1 MYFKVRLADLVIGV
15 ECLYETTRMFCKD
28 YVSEDMPID
37 FEVKITDED
46 IRNEWKMSDDTERK
60 KENNEN
66 VQILDSEIWKDEN
79 HYRNK
84 YLETLA
90 LLRKIA
96 KYLPE
101 YDCFLMHGAV
111 VSANDYGYMFTAPS
125 GTGKSTHIN
134 LWKQYFDGI
143 EIING
148 DKPFIRVM
156 KDKVWAYGTP
166 WCGKEGW
173 QKNASVPLKGICL
186 LNRGRENHIAQ
197 ITPVQVLPFIMRQVH
212 YMDDSEMAGK
222 TLELLNRLMTEV
234 KLYRLEC
241 DVSREAAKCSY
252 EGMVGN
258 V

>member
-28 YVSEDMPID
+28 YVSVD

-96 KYLPE
+96 RVRLLF
-101 YDCFLMHGAV
+101 DAW
-111 VSANDYGYMFTAPS
+111 SS
-125 GTGKSTHIN
+125 GVC
-134 LWKQYFDGI
+134 
-143 EIING
+143 E
-148 DKPFIRVM
+148 
-156 KDKVWAYGTP
+156 
-166 WCGKEGW
+166 
-173 QKNASVPLKGICL
+173 
-186 LNRGRENHIAQ
+186 
-197 ITPVQVLPFIMRQVH
+197 
-212 YMDDSEMAGK
+212 
-222 TLELLNRLMTEV
+222 
-234 KLYRLEC
+234 
-241 DVSREAAKCSY
+241 
-252 EGMVGN
+252 
-258 V
+258 

>member
-1 MYFKVRLADLVIGV
+1 
-15 ECLYETTRMFCKD
+15 
-28 YVSEDMPID
+28 
-37 FEVKITDED
+37 
-46 IRNEWKMSDDTERK
+46 
-60 KENNEN
+60 
-66 VQILDSEIWKDEN
+66 
-79 HYRNK
+79 
-84 YLETLA
+84 
-90 LLRKIA
+90 
-96 KYLPE
+96 
-101 YDCFLMHGAV
+101 MHGAV

-125 GTGKSTHIN
+125 GTGKSMHIN

-156 KDKVWAYGTP
+156 KDKVWAYGTT

-197 ITPVQVLPFIMRQVH
+197 ITPAQVLPFIMRQVH